1 MRSRSRHTH
10 ARTVGRF
17 AAVVCSLIPLL
28 AWWATSAFASE
39 FFARDA
45 TNVKLAVSADGQKA
59 LLVYTVNGVTKR
71 VLVSGAVN
79 ALAPSE
85 TTPQVHFQMTPLGPR
100 GPDKKI
106 WKTFKDRCKPYDGPA
121 LAFLVVAC
129 EAPDGSYWAIQSW
142 KNWQPFFGYQPW
154 LPYQDDVA
162 FHLSHWTGPLAQL
175 EIWSDWID
183 IGYGATSPHDLIAR
197 LSYGGSPV
205 YGYVIK
211 PGGVPGD
218 GYGRVVYIET
228 LDSLLGTGW
237 WRLTG
242 ILTRNPSGMLCHAM
256 VPGMTYSNYPNPHV
270 VDAGN
275 GKAYRAYV
283 EGPGVTPLVMAQV
296 DDPGNWDPNDPAK
309 GQRRATSTSLLQ
321 QWQAPPACLK
331 GH

>member
-1 MRSRSRHTH
+1 MRSRSRHT
-10 ARTVGRF
+10 RFRNVGHF
-17 AAVVCSLIPLL
+17 SAVICGLIVLL
-28 AWWATSAFASE
+28 ASSTTAFASE

-45 TNVKLAVSADGQKA
+45 TNVKLAVSADGQRA
-59 LLVYTVNGVTKR
+59 LVVYNVNGLTKR

-100 GPDKKI
+100 GQDKKI
-106 WKTFKDRCKPYDGPA
+106 WKTFKDRCEPYDGPA

-129 EAPDGSYWAIQSW
+129 KAPDASYWAVQSW
-142 KNWQPFFGYQPW
+142 KYWEPFFGYQPW
-154 LPYQDDVA
+154 LSYQDDVA

-183 IGYGATSPHDLIAR
+183 IAQGATSPHDFIAR

-218 GYGRVVYIET
+218 GYGRVVYIDA

-256 VPGMTYSNYPNPHV
+256 VPGRTYSNYPNPHI
-270 VDAGN
+270 VDPGN

-296 DDPGNWDPNDPAK
+296 DDPGSFDPNDSSK
-309 GQRRATSTSLLQ
+309 VRRQAEGKTLLE
-321 QWQAPPACLK
+321 QWNAPPACLK